1 MMSDGQ
7 KYGSIMLDCRHK
19 NADNVFWKIWEFQQ
33 KIGESNKKGEKK
45 INNHTINHIV
55 FFCHCFDQTDN
66 VPNEEN
72 GKND

>member
-45 INNHTINHIV
+45 NQQPYYKSYRI
-55 FFCHCFDQTDN
+55 FLSLL
-66 VPNEEN
+66 
-72 GKND
+72 